1 MYNQKLKI
9 MAKTSG
15 GVRNSKWKGDI
26 YTVDGVRKE
35 YFELNEERKAVVR
48 SISKDVAKEMWGNL
62 SGRSVVFDADGKVIN
77 VQFTRKGV
85 EHVARDAMLTLS
97 GKYMSRS
104 SMKHIDKIL
113 AKAEYVPTNHILYKS
128 RSDGKTMF
136 FRYKDKDGR
145 GLYFKVAYNSK
156 AGTKGK
162 EYALYSVVEE

>member
-1 MYNQKLKI
+1 M

-62 SGRSVVFDADGKVIN
+62 SGKSVVLDADGKAIN

-113 AKAEYVPTNHILYKS
+113 AKAEYVPTSHRDKKN
-128 RSDGKTMF
+128 RNDGKELF
-136 FRYKDKDGR
+136 FRYKDKTGR
-145 GLYFKVAYNSK
+145 GIYFKVVYEPRNGSRKYYNM
-156 AGTKGK
+156 
-162 EYALYSVVEE
+162 YSVTDRME

>member
-1 MYNQKLKI
+1 

-48 SISKDVAKEMWGNL
+48 SMSKDVAKEMWGNL
-62 SGRSVVFDADGKVIN
+62 SGRSVVLDADGNAIN

-113 AKAEYVPTNHILYKS
+113 AKAEYVPTSHAVYKE
-128 RSDGKTMF
+128 RNDGKTMF
-136 FRYKDKDGR
+136 FRYKDKEGR
-145 GLYFKVAYNSK
+145 GLYFKVTRDNA
-156 AGTKGK
+156 AGSNGRF
-162 EYALYSVVEE
+162 YLYSVSDN